1 MEETGREAPSG
12 VGTGGR
18 GPEHESG
25 GGAPRPR
32 QIDYAELM
40 KSVEELVA
48 GTAEATD
55 AAETVHLLA
64 HGVIEKFRD
73 ELGILGGRIYRRRG
87 ADFVVVATFGA
98 AKVLP
103 DGMRLAADYEPM
115 EDVLQ
120 KGAILVERGDGSL
133 DPRIEKSLGVEKF
146 AAIRVGDEPYI
157 LAFDVAPDA
166 ERSGILFS
174 LGILRHSIDQRLRQE
189 RMTEVLREA
198 RRIQNSILPQSA
210 PSLGPFEIRGRTE
223 SLEIVGGDFYD
234 FIEITDKIVGVA
246 IADVTGHG
254 LPAALQVRDI
264 YTGLRMGMSRDYKI
278 VRTVER
284 LNGIIHEST
293 LTSRFVSMFYGEID
307 VSGIF
312 IYVNAGHNPPFHVA
326 SGGRAT
332 PLSEGGAVL
341 GPIPGASY
349 ERGYVR
355 LAPGDLVVLYT
366 DGIVE
371 AKGRGEDGQVAEYGV
386 ERLLRVVR
394 RNRRES
400 AEAIIDRIFED
411 LKAFGRGRPQS
422 DDRTVVV
429 VKYPEPPAAEP
440 DAAPDAA

>member
-1 MEETGREAPSG
+1 MAETD
-12 VGTGGR
+12 
-18 GPEHESG
+18 SG
-25 GGAPRPR
+25 GAEPRPR
-32 QIDYAELM
+32 QVDYAELM
-40 KSVEELVA
+40 KSVEELVESS
-48 GTAEATD
+48 AEASD
-55 AAETVHLLA
+55 ASQTVHLLA

-73 ELGILGGRIYRRRG
+73 ELGVLGGRIYRRRG
-87 ADFVVVATFGA
+87 GQFVVVATFGDVREA
-98 AKVLP
+98 VEGARLP
-103 DGMRLAADYEPM
+103 VEYPPVE
-115 EDVLQ
+115 EVVQ

-133 DPRIEKSLGVEKF
+133 DPRIEESLGVEKF

-166 ERSGILFS
+166 DRARILFS
-174 LGILRHSIDQRLRQE
+174 LGILRHSIDQRLRHE

-198 RRIQNSILPQSA
+198 RRIQNSILPLSA
-210 PSLGPFEIRGRTE
+210 PVLGPFEIRGRTE
-223 SLEIVGGDFYD
+223 PLEIVGGDFYD

-264 YTGLRMGMSRDYKI
+264 YTGLRMGLSRDYKI

-312 IYVNAGHNPPFHVA
+312 IYVNAGHNPPFHLA

-371 AKGRGEDGQVAEYGV
+371 AKGRGEDGQIAEYGA

-394 RNRRES
+394 RNRREG
-400 AEAIIDRIFED
+400 AETIIDRVFED
-411 LKAFGRGRPQS
+411 LETFGRGRTPS

-429 VKYPEPPAAEP
+429 VKYPQRLAAGPAS
-440 DAAPDAA
+440 APDGA